1 MSKQSATFG
10 KVKDFITDQYNQLP
24 VMGAVIVKSVV
35 NGYKVNDILVKMDG
49 NRYSVVKENSEISEF
64 NQRRTAILFA
74 ALVSKKKYSDSSKI
88 YGLDKQLDIY
98 LEDKQFY
105 TIRLKNNDNMVYEHR
120 LSRVESELIIIDDQ
134 LRQLEKSVALQ

>member
-1 MSKQSATFG
+1 MSKQTATFG

-35 NGYKVNDILVKMDG
+35 NGYKVNDILVKTDG
-49 NRYSVVKENSEISEF
+49 NRYCVVKENNNISEF

-74 ALVSKKKYSDSSKI
+74 ALVSRKKYKDSSKI

-105 TIRLKNNDNMVYEHR
+105 STRLKKNNNLIYEDR
-120 LSRVESELIIIDDQ
+120 LSRVESELNIIDEQ

>member
-24 VMGAVIVKSVV
+24 NMGAIIVKSVV
-35 NGYKVNDILVKMDG
+35 NGYKVNDIFVRLDDNK
-49 NRYSVVKENSEISEF
+49 YSVIKENKDISQF

-74 ALVSKKKYSDSSKI
+74 ALISRKKYNDSSKI

-105 TIRLKNNDNMVYEHR
+105 SIRLKSNDNMVYEHR
-120 LSRVESELIIIDDQ
+120 LSRIENELGLIDDQ